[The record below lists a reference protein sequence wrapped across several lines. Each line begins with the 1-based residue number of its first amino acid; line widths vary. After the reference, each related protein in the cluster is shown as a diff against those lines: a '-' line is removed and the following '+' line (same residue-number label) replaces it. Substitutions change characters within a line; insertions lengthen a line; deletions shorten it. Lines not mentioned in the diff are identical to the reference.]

1 MNEGKV
7 KLVINTPTGRG
18 GKLDEAIIRENTIS
32 MNVPCITTIAA
43 ARAAVDGIRALKT
56 SEYGGARD
64 SGLLPGLTAA
74 LACLRDFS
82 SSGSTAVHRCLP

>member
-1 MNEGKV
+1 M
-7 KLVINTPTGRG
+7 LVIIPATGRG

-56 SEYGGARD
+56 SEYGVRASQD
-64 SGLLPGLTAA
+64 YFPG
-74 LACLRDFS
+74 
-82 SSGSTAVHRCLP
+82 

>member
-1 MNEGKV
+1 MAGLEDVIELPKIQTGEHPNILDYMNEEKV

-56 SEYGGARD
+56 SEYGVRAIQD
-64 SGLLPGLTAA
+64 YFPG
-74 LACLRDFS
+74 
-82 SSGSTAVHRCLP
+82 